1 MRKNR
6 SRSRG
11 KRRSVK
17 KDNIRQVKRS
27 RRSSRRSRRSTMR
40 SNRRARRSSGRSRR
54 STMRSNR
61 RARRSV
67 RRSTRRMRGG
77 MQTPLPVRGYE
88 SAPGQYEGAKFSGF
102 EKTSYPGDGFRAA
115 VHSQQLRDIARSQ
128 ARNTARSPSPN
139 RRITRVEKMDMGLLQ
154 PDMKYNMNRVYE
166 EITPLI
172 QDSVNRYVTPLVDRA
187 YQDPTSTAILLAV
200 IFGTIQRYMSGK
212 LTDTTDI
219 LTNQ

>member
-6 SRSRG
+6 SRSRR

-27 RRSSRRSRRSTMR
+27 RRSSGRSRRSTMR
-40 SNRRARRSSGRSRR
+40 SNRRPRRSSGRSRR

-77 MQTPLPVRGYE
+77 MHTPLPVRGYE
-88 SAPGQYEGAKFSGF
+88 SAPGQYMGAKFSGF
-102 EKTSYPGDGFRAA
+102 EKTTHPGAGFRAA
-115 VHSQQLRDIARSQ
+115 VRSQQL
-128 ARNTARSPSPN
+128 RNTARSPSPN

>member
-1 MRKNR
+1 MYIYYKMRKNR

-27 RRSSRRSRRSTMR
+27 
-40 SNRRARRSSGRSRR
+40 RRSSGRSRR

-77 MQTPLPVRGYE
+77 MHTPLPVRGCE
-88 SAPGQYEGAKFSGF
+88 SAPGQYMGDKFSGF
-102 EKTSYPGDGFRAA
+102 ETTHPGAGFRAA
-115 VHSQQLRDIARSQ
+115 VRSQQL
-128 ARNTARSPSPN
+128 RNTARSPSPN